1 MSDVSTEAPP
11 HYDVTICGGGLAGLT
26 LARQLNLRMPELSVL
41 VIDKMARPLPA
52 ACHKVGESTIEAGA
66 TYFSR
71 VCKLKDYLKQ
81 HQLPKLGLRFFWG
94 DSKLPLEER
103 YEYGLSKFADHAS
116 VQLDRGTFE
125 SDLRAF
131 AVETGSTL
139 WEGVAVE
146 DIVISETDEPH
157 RVICRDVASK
167 EERVVSTRWL
177 IDASGRRALIKR
189 KLGLAMEFGRK
200 HSSSWWRLEGRVDI
214 DDVVAADT
222 DAQRAWHDRVPDKN
236 RFYSTNHLLGN
247 HYWLWLIP
255 LASGYTS
262 IGIVADE
269 DHHPFDTF
277 NTYERSVQWMHDN
290 EPVLAK
296 FLEKHEPKDFL
307 VMRRYTY
314 SAKQVFSP
322 HRWACVGEAGVF
334 SDPYFSTGSDLIG
347 AANCMVSEMIRLDM
361 REHNLPPSVVATSNQ
376 IFLMGSRAITENI
389 QRLYDFSTNAVVGG
403 TRYLWGNI
411 VGPPLSLPV
420 IFGFLHHEGCYSDQE
435 KIAALIKIQGIVTG
449 PAFTELG
456 KAMVKLFEDWL
467 AMSPNTARFEFI
479 DYLSIPAIAQIFE
492 RAFDTTRS
500 AAELVEGTQAMADL
514 AERVAHAVF
523 LIALEDVM
531 PEQLARFPQPLW
543 LNVRALSLHPERW
556 EADGLF
562 QPTTPPGDVLEFYQA
577 MRRLFT
583 FAPRGPSA
591 RATELVDAVRQAG

>member
-1 MSDVSTEAPP
+1 MSDVSRTDPFR
-11 HYDVTICGGGLAGLT
+11 YDVTICGGGLAGLT

-41 VIDKMARPLPA
+41 IIDKMARPIPA

-71 VCKLKDYLKQ
+71 VCDLKDYLKQ

-94 DSKLPLEER
+94 DSKLPLEQR
-103 YEYGLSKFADHAS
+103 CEYGLSRFAEHAS
-116 VQLDRGTFE
+116 VQIDRGTFE

-131 AVETGSTL
+131 AAQTGSTL

-146 DIVISETDEPH
+146 DIVLSESDEPH
-157 RVICRDVASK
+157 RVVCRDGASQ
-167 EERVVSTRWL
+167 EEKVVSTRWV

-189 KLGLAMEFGRK
+189 KLGLAQEFGRK
-200 HSSSWWRLEGRVDI
+200 HSSAWWRLEGRVDI
-214 DDVVAADT
+214 DDIVSP
-222 DAQRAWHDRVPDKN
+222 DAKAWHDRVPGKI
-236 RFYSTNHLLGN
+236 RYFSTNHLLGN
-247 HYWLWLIP
+247 HYWVWLIP

-269 DHHPFDTF
+269 EHHPFDTF
-277 NTYERSVQWMHDN
+277 NTYPRALRWLHDN

-314 SAKQVFSP
+314 SAKQVFSH

-347 AANCMVSEMIRLDM
+347 AANCMVAELIRLDM
-361 REHNLPPSVVATSNQ
+361 REHNLRESVVANADR
-376 IFLMGSRAITENI
+376 IFLMGSRAITDNI

-420 IFGFLHHEGCYSDQE
+420 IFGFLHHEGCFSDKE
-435 KIAALIKIQGIVTG
+435 KLAALMQIQAILSGG
-449 PAFTELG
+449 AFAELG
-456 KAMVKLFEDWL
+456 RAMIKLFTDWMAL
-467 AMSPNTARFEFI
+467 SPNTGRFEFI
-479 DYLSIPAIAQIFE
+479 DYLAIPAVAKIFE
-492 RAFDTTRS
+492 RAFESSRT
-500 AAELVEGTQAMADL
+500 AAELVEGAHAMADL

-523 LIALEDVM
+523 LIAVEDVM
-531 PEQLARFPQPLW
+531 PEQLARFRPPVW
-543 LNVRALSLHPERW
+543 LNVQALSLHPERW

-562 QPTTPPGDVLEFYQA
+562 NPTTPPRDVDEFYQE
-577 MRRLFT
+577 MRKRFT
-583 FAPRGPSA
+583 LVPRAPSA
-591 RATELVDAVRQAG
+591 RAPERFDASGQAG